1 MTQTGVVAE
10 GRLSDWISLGV
21 LASWVPRDAV
31 DEAVG
36 AAGQGAQRKGG
47 KLPPHVM
54 VYFAMALALFA
65 EEDYEESWARLSE
78 TLADWGCWDDS
89 QGTVTTGGLA
99 QARPSASTDVRT
111 GVRVIIAATMLGAP
125 LWAVAL
131 FTPAESYGMH
141 PGLDYFMTW
150 VVFVLT
156 VGATITF
163 ALGSVLTGVSVL
175 ASRHQKRS
183 GGQLPPRPMQGS
195 QALEGEQD
203 GRPGDDRILC
213 DAPRDARA
221 RHMPDHRGAQRT
233 WRSLTVRRDQHRPAN
248 LQVTADA

>member
-1 MTQTGVVAE
+1 MAGVGCGHLRASHADREYVVNTLKAAFVQ
-10 GRLSDWISLGV
+10 GRLTTDELVMRVGQAFASRTYAD
-21 LASWVPRDAV
+21 LAALTTDIP
-31 DEAVG
+31 
-36 AAGQGAQRKGG
+36 AGPIGAQPVRK
-47 KLPPHVM
+47 
-54 VYFAMALALFA
+54 A
-65 EEDYEESWARLSE
+65 AR
-78 TLADWGCWDDS
+78 A
-89 QGTVTTGGLA
+89 QARA